1 MFDINEISK
10 LKKEK
15 SSLEG
20 KSTTE
25 LKSIIRKLKTK
36 VGYLKGT
43 MEHPGYE
50 ELQRMPGFNKAAELE
65 EAQIQLEKTIDA
77 LIKTGEPYKLSAS
90 ELRAK
95 KFGKRS
101 IMA

>member
-1 MFDINEISK
+1 MTPPCNEITMFDINEISK

-25 LKSIIRKLKTK
+25 LKSDIRILKTRI
-36 VGYLKGT
+36 GFLKGT

-77 LIKTGEPYKLSAS
+77 LIKTGEPYK
-90 ELRAK
+90 RK
-95 KFGKRS
+95 HR
-101 IMA
+101 